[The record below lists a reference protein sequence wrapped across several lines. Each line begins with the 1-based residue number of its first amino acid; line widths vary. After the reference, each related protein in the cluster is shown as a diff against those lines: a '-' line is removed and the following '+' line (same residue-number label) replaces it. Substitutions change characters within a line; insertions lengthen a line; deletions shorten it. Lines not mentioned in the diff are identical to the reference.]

1 MIEVKRISPTDA
13 KAKLSTGAL
22 LVCAYESDALFARN
36 HLDGAISL
44 KRFETLVPAMEKNR
58 EIIFYCA

>member
-1 MIEVKRISPTDA
+1 MIEVKRIRPADA
-13 KAKLSTGAL
+13 KVKLSSGAL
-22 LVCAYESDALFARN
+22 LVCAYESDELFARN

-44 KRFETLVPAMEKNR
+44 KRFATLVPAMEKNR